1 MSGFVANVWR
11 RGSLH
16 RRMAV
21 TVADVTAAGRMQR
34 VGASSGFES
43 KLPSFRRRAL
53 VSAAA
58 MSTAAAASSGA
69 EKKDES
75 PIFSIEVPTLDG
87 KLTTLAE
94 FKGDVMLIVNVAS
107 A

>member
-1 MSGFVANVWR
+1 M
-11 RGSLH
+11 
-16 RRMAV
+16 
-21 TVADVTAAGRMQR
+21 ADVTATGRMQR
-34 VGASSGFES
+34 VGSSSCFES

-69 EKKDES
+69 EKKDRDES

-87 KLTTLAE
+87 KLTTLAD